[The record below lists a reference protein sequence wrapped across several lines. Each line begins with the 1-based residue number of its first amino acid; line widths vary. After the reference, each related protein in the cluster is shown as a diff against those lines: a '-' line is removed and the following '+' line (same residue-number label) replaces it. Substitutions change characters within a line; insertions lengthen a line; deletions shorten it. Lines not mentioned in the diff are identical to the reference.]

1 MMGSVEYPEPMN
13 TPTLHFLGW
22 NRPAIELVAEKMEA
36 LQAAAPDAF
45 RRATVVVPTSESGR
59 RLREYMAERAGKPIL
74 MPKIILAG
82 QLIPC
87 EGTAVATETDTLA
100 AWLQVLG
107 SSVVMQGKSAAWM
120 LDVACQMQ
128 RVRKQLE
135 QENRSPMWEEDVAR
149 DFIRF
154 HLEEDP
160 AAWQHTL
167 SYERERWA
175 HLRTMFAAVDDAL
188 QARGLCSAEQIRAR
202 EMERPGRRGLII
214 IACVPELSPQNRL
227 YLKRLTETQ
236 AGKVQIW
243 VNAPESERERFDV
256 FGQPIPTITQGAA
269 AGQGWC
275 ECAVQIPRVSAESS
289 LSAQGVI
296 HSVAGAAEFGRM
308 ARKLAGGCDSRQV
321 VIASCDSSFS
331 ASLVT
336 AFQPEWELM
345 LPEGRSFLSTEVGQ
359 IPRLLLAA
367 CTEADATALYDE
379 ASGEV
384 QGGSSRRADGFL
396 ALLRNC
402 PLQRSL
408 APRLSLGMF
417 NAWLDELVNQHLP
430 GSAQHVLAVAER
442 EAVRPGES
450 DYVAWIARLRHLV
463 DSSGRRDAFP
473 SQLCG
478 LASGLLRQYGNA
490 EPKLQGAVRRMAEL
504 MQQVSALVEQGACE
518 PLPALALLEYTV
530 GASASGVLEGA
541 HRRDAAI
548 NVRGWRELSFARE
561 RRVILTGMHEGCVP
575 ERAPADSWL
584 PDAYRSFLKMTDGEC
599 RRARDTFLLT
609 ALLQSRPAGEVH
621 MVLAR
626 SSADGTPVA
635 PSSLLLRCAT
645 LSETAQRVSRL
656 YADPPAP
663 TSERAYT
670 PTPLLSLGEVPLPEP
685 GRMESIC
692 LLGEGLRNPYA
703 EPGKTWSP
711 SRVKSF
717 LACPLRFWLDCLL
730 KVNPGDELEPEKAE
744 PDAAEYGDLLHAVLQ
759 ETATEFASASPG
771 IQQAELQ
778 GQIEAFAASCAERVV
793 QGRYGDEDRAL
804 AAPLQLM
811 LNNLKRSLHA
821 WSALHAA
828 DLCAGWEVQM
838 CERQLE
844 FTLPAGE
851 GEEPI
856 PFSMRVDRVDCHR
869 VSRKYRVIDYKTN
882 DSPPDKTHL
891 EGISGATAALYET
904 WMPPELYLKDDS
916 GKMKRWVSVQLP
928 LYAEAIRQLY
938 QLEELP
944 ETAFY
949 NLPRTRPSEVK
960 YHAMKE
966 NELHEAAMDCV
977 RRVAALMRAGEC
989 LLSAESLGR
998 SLRYGQFGALGIH
1011 RNSDP
1016 RRMCSLPALPAVD
1029 NNQLPEES

>member
-1 MMGSVEYPEPMN
+1 MHKPHVE
-13 TPTLHFLGW
+13 FIGW
-22 NRPAIELVAEKMEA
+22 DRPAIELVAEKLEE
-36 LQAAAPDAF
+36 LNETDPDTF
-45 RRATVVVPTSESGR
+45 RRATVVVPTRESGR

-74 MPKIILAG
+74 MPRMALAG

-87 EGTAVATETDTLA
+87 EGESVATETDTLA

-107 SSVVMQGKSAAWM
+107 SSTVMQGKSAAWM

-128 RVRKQLE
+128 RVRNQLE
-135 QENRSPMWEEDVAR
+135 QENRSPMWEEGVAR
-149 DFIRF
+149 DFVRL
-154 HLEEDP
+154 HLEEEP
-160 AAWQHTL
+160 TTWQHTL
-167 SYERERWA
+167 AYERERWE
-175 HLRTMFAAVDDAL
+175 HLRTMFAAVDEVL
-188 QARGLCSAEQIRAR
+188 RTRGLSSAEQVRAR
-202 EMERPGRRGLII
+202 EMECPGRRGLII

-227 YLKRLTETQ
+227 YLKHLTEKQT
-236 AGKVQIW
+236 GKVRIW
-243 VNAPESERERFDV
+243 VNAPESERGRFDA
-256 FGQPIPTITQGAA
+256 FGQPIPVITQGDA

-275 ECAVQIPRVSAESS
+275 ECAVQIPRASAEAS
-289 LSAQGVI
+289 LSALDVI
-296 HSVAGAAEFGRM
+296 HSVAGAAEVGRM
-308 ARKLAGGCDSRQV
+308 ARMLAGGCNSRQV

-331 ASLVT
+331 APLVT

-367 CTEADATALYDE
+367 CTETDAAALYDE
-379 ASGEV
+379 ESGEV
-384 QGGSSRRADGFL
+384 QGVGGRRADGFL

-408 APRLSLGMF
+408 APHSALGMF
-417 NAWLDELVNQHLP
+417 NAWLDELVNKHLP
-430 GSAQHVLAVAER
+430 GSAQHVFAVAER
-442 EAVRPGES
+442 ESSQPGAVSGAA
-450 DYVAWIARLRHLV
+450 DYVSWIAGVRHLV
-463 DSSGRRDAFP
+463 DSCGREDEFP
-473 SQLCG
+473 AQLRG
-478 LASGLLRQYGNA
+478 LASGLLSQYSNA

-504 MQQVSALVEQGACE
+504 MQQVAALVEQGACE
-518 PLPALALLEYTV
+518 ALPALALLEYAV
-530 GASASGVLEGA
+530 GASAAGVLEGA
-541 HRRDAAI
+541 QRRDAAI

-561 RRVILTGMHEGCVP
+561 QRVILTGMHEGCVP

-645 LSETAQRVSRL
+645 LSETAERVSHL
-656 YADPPAP
+656 YADPPAL
-663 TSERAYT
+663 TSEVAYT
-670 PTPLLSLGEVPLPEP
+670 PMPLLSAGAVPMPEP
-685 GRMESIC
+685 GQMESIR

-703 EPGKTWSP
+703 EAGKTWSP

-717 LACPLRFWLDCLL
+717 LDCPLRFWLDCLL

-744 PDAAEYGDLLHAVLQ
+744 PDAAEYGDLLHVVLQ
-759 ETATEFASASPG
+759 EVATEFSTASPG
-771 IQQAELQ
+771 MQRGGLQ
-778 GQIEAFAASCAERVV
+778 SRIEAFAASCAERVV
-793 QGRYGDEDRAL
+793 QKRYGDGTRGL
-804 AAPLQLM
+804 SAPLQLM

-828 DLCAGWEVQM
+828 DLCDGWEVQM

-856 PFSMRVDRVDCHR
+856 PFSMRVDRVDR
-869 VSRKYRVIDYKTN
+869 RRDSGKFRVIDYKTN

-891 EGISGATAALYET
+891 ESISGATAALYEM
-904 WMPPELYLKDDS
+904 WMPPEFYLKDDS

-928 LYAEAIRQLY
+928 LYAEAIRLLY

-949 NLPRTRPSEVK
+949 NLPRTKPLEVK
-960 YHAMKE
+960 YNAMKD
-966 NELHEAAMDCV
+966 NGLHEAAMGCV
-977 RRVAALMRAGEC
+977 RRAAALMRAGEC
-989 LLSAESLGR
+989 LFSAESLGR

-1011 RNSDP
+1011 RNPDP
-1016 RRMCSLPALPAVD
+1016 RRMCSLPALPAMD

>member
-1 MMGSVEYPEPMN
+1 MDKPHVE
-13 TPTLHFLGW
+13 FIGW
-22 NRPAIELVAEKMEA
+22 DRPAIELVAEKLEE
-36 LQAAAPDAF
+36 LSKTAPDTF

-74 MPKIILAG
+74 MPKMALAG
-82 QLIPC
+82 QLIPS
-87 EGTAVATETDTLA
+87 EGAAVATETDTLA

-107 SSVVMQGKSAAWM
+107 GSAVMQGKSAAWM
-120 LDVACQMQ
+120 LDVARQMQ

-135 QENRSPMWEEDVAR
+135 QENRSPMWEEGVAH
-149 DFIRF
+149 DFVRL
-154 HLEEDP
+154 HLEEEP

-167 SYERERWA
+167 SYERERWE
-175 HLRTMFAAVDDAL
+175 HLRTMFAAVDEVL
-188 QARGLCSAEQIRAR
+188 RARGLRSAEQMRAC

-227 YLKRLTETQ
+227 YLNRLTETK
-236 AGKVQIW
+236 AGMVRIW
-243 VNAPESERERFDV
+243 VNAPESERERFDA
-256 FGQPIPTITQGAA
+256 FGQPIPIITQGSF

-275 ECAVQIPRVSAESS
+275 ECAVQIPRVSAEVS
-289 LSAQGVI
+289 LSAQDVI

-331 ASLVT
+331 PSLVT

-367 CTEADATALYDE
+367 CTEADARALYDE
-379 ASGEV
+379 DSGEV

-396 ALLRNC
+396 AMLRNC

-408 APRLSLGMF
+408 SPRSALGMF
-417 NAWLDELVNQHLP
+417 NAWLDELVNKHLP
-430 GSAQHVLAVAER
+430 GSAQHVVAVAER
-442 EAVRPGES
+442 EAALLGAVSGAA
-450 DYVAWIARLRHLV
+450 DYVAWIAGVQHLV
-463 DSSGRRDAFP
+463 DSCGRRDAFP
-473 SQLCG
+473 EQLRG
-478 LASGLLRQYGNA
+478 LASGLIRQYGNA

-504 MQQVSALVEQGACE
+504 MQQVAALVEQGACE
-518 PLPALALLEYTV
+518 PLPALALLEYAV

-541 HRRDAAI
+541 QRRDAAI

-561 RRVILTGMHEGCVP
+561 LRVILTGMHEGCVP

-584 PDAYRSFLKMTDGEC
+584 PDAYRSFLKMTDSEC

-645 LSETAQRVSRL
+645 LSETAQRVSWL

-663 TSERAYT
+663 TSEVAYT
-670 PTPLLSLGEVPLPEP
+670 PMPLLSVREVPMPEP
-685 GRMESIC
+685 GRMESIR

-703 EPGKTWSP
+703 ESGMTWSP
-711 SRVKSF
+711 SCVKSF

-759 ETATEFASASPG
+759 ETATVFASASPG
-771 IQQAELQ
+771 MQQAELQ
-778 GQIEAFAASCAERVV
+778 RQIEVFAAACAERVV
-793 QGRYGDEDRAL
+793 QKRYGDENRAL

-811 LNNLKRSLHA
+811 LNNLKRSLHV

-828 DLCAGWEVQM
+828 DLCDGWEVQM

-844 FTLPAGE
+844 FMLPAGE
-851 GEEPI
+851 GEAPI

-869 VSRKYRVIDYKTN
+869 VSGKYRVIDYKTN
-882 DSPPDKTHL
+882 DSPPDKAHL
-891 EGISGATAALYET
+891 ESISGATAALYET
-904 WMPPELYLKDDS
+904 WMPPELYLKDAS
-916 GKMKRWVSVQLP
+916 GKMKRWISVQLP

-949 NLPRTRPSEVK
+949 NLPRTKPLGVK
-960 YHAMKE
+960 YNAV
-966 NELHEAAMDCV
+966 NDNGLHEAAMDCV

-989 LLSAESLGR
+989 LFSAESLGR
-998 SLRYGQFGALGIH
+998 SLSYGQFGALGIH
-1011 RNSDP
+1011 RNPDP
-1016 RRMCSLPALPAVD
+1016 RRICSLPALPAMD